1 MGSQA
6 LEGKEASV
14 DRRVGSSLVGF
25 RSGTGDSGWWC
36 DGIGLGHSLTGGAPG
51 WPGIG
56 PVDFRPVASD
66 DFDDLEEPRPDAS
79 NGESQHVGSSPV
91 RKSVEAHG
99 GGTDQSLDEGSE
111 VESGEDASIDPA
123 GEPTVLESSA
133 DLLARMSS
141 GDVGD
146 GDLAVS
152 PIFRRERPRLLKGRF
167 GRAASGS
174 VPNVDRSIAS
184 TSASSAPMGGYRVRR
199 VRRLVRHI
207 EPWSV
212 LKVCLVFYLCVWGLL
227 VIATRMLWSA
237 AEEAGTISK
246 VESFIEELF
255 ALETFAFDSAQIF
268 RIFVLGGLVFV
279 VGGIGVTV
287 VLVILFHL
295 ISDLT
300 GGIRFTMVEEETA
313 VRQRR
318 LRRGDVLLEASGGTV
333 GQASES
339 DPGE

>member
-1 MGSQA
+1 M
-6 LEGKEASV
+6 
-14 DRRVGSSLVGF
+14 
-25 RSGTGDSGWWC
+25 
-36 DGIGLGHSLTGGAPG
+36 
-51 WPGIG
+51 
-56 PVDFRPVASD
+56 ASD
-66 DFDDLEEPRPDAS
+66 DFDDPDESRPDAS
-79 NGESQHVGSSPV
+79 NGEPQNLRNSPV
-91 RKSVEAHG
+91 RKSVEAKSG
-99 GGTDQSLDEGSE
+99 EADQSLDEGLE
-111 VESGEDASIDPA
+111 VELGEDANSDPV
-123 GEPTVLESSA
+123 GEPTALESSA

-141 GDVGD
+141 EDVD
-146 GDLAVS
+146 DDDLDIS

-167 GRAASGS
+167 GRMAP
-174 VPNVDRSIAS
+174 VPARNVDRSTAS
-184 TSASSAPMGGYRVRR
+184 APDPSTPMGGYRVRR

-227 VIATRMLWSA
+227 VIATRMLWGA

-255 ALETFAFDSAQIF
+255 ALETFTFDSAQIF
-268 RIFVLGGLVFV
+268 RIFVLGGLVLV

-287 VLVILFHL
+287 VLVILFNL

-318 LRRGDVLLEASGGTV
+318 LRRGDILLEASGGTD
-333 GQASES
+333 GQPSES
-339 DPGE
+339 GPGE

>member
-1 MGSQA
+1 
-6 LEGKEASV
+6 
-14 DRRVGSSLVGF
+14 
-25 RSGTGDSGWWC
+25 
-36 DGIGLGHSLTGGAPG
+36 
-51 WPGIG
+51 
-56 PVDFRPVASD
+56 VASD

-79 NGESQHVGSSPV
+79 DGESQNVESPPV

-99 GGTDQSLDEGSE
+99 SGTEQSLDGGPEAE
-111 VESGEDASIDPA
+111 LGEHASINPT
-123 GEPTVLESSA
+123 GESTALESSA

-141 GDVGD
+141 GDVD
-146 GDLAVS
+146 DDDLDVS

-167 GRAASGS
+167 GRVASAPS
-174 VPNVDRSIAS
+174 VDRPIAS
-184 TSASSAPMGGYRVRR
+184 APVSSTPMGGYRVRR

-237 AEEAGTISK
+237 AEDAGTISK

-255 ALETFAFDSAQIF
+255 ALETFTFDSAQIF
-268 RIFVLGGLVFV
+268 RIFVLGGLVLV

-287 VLVILFHL
+287 VLVILFNL

-318 LRRGDVLLEASGGTV
+318 LRRGDVPLEASGGTV

-339 DPGE
+339 SLGE

>member
-1 MGSQA
+1 M
-6 LEGKEASV
+6 
-14 DRRVGSSLVGF
+14 
-25 RSGTGDSGWWC
+25 
-36 DGIGLGHSLTGGAPG
+36 
-51 WPGIG
+51 
-56 PVDFRPVASD
+56 ASD

-79 NGESQHVGSSPV
+79 NGESQNVGSPPV

-99 GGTDQSLDEGSE
+99 GGTEQSLDGGPEA
-111 VESGEDASIDPA
+111 ESGEHASINPA
-123 GEPTVLESSA
+123 GESTALESSA
-133 DLLARMSS
+133 DLLARMSG
-141 GDVGD
+141 GDVD
-146 GDLAVS
+146 DDLDVS

-167 GRAASGS
+167 GRAASAPL
-174 VPNVDRSIAS
+174 PNIDQSIAS
-184 TSASSAPMGGYRVRR
+184 APASSAPMGGYRVRR

-237 AEEAGTISK
+237 ADEAGTISK

-255 ALETFAFDSAQIF
+255 ALETFTFDSAQIF
-268 RIFVLGGLVFV
+268 RIFVLGGLVLV

-287 VLVILFHL
+287 VLVILFNL

-318 LRRGDVLLEASGGTV
+318 LRRGDVLLKASGGPV

-339 DPGE
+339 GLGE

>member
-1 MGSQA
+1 M
-6 LEGKEASV
+6 
-14 DRRVGSSLVGF
+14 
-25 RSGTGDSGWWC
+25 
-36 DGIGLGHSLTGGAPG
+36 
-51 WPGIG
+51 
-56 PVDFRPVASD
+56 
-66 DFDDLEEPRPDAS
+66 
-79 NGESQHVGSSPV
+79 
-91 RKSVEAHG
+91 RKSVDAHG
-99 GGTDQSLDEGSE
+99 VGAGQSLDTSPE
-111 VESGEDASIDPA
+111 VESGDDASINPA
-123 GEPTVLESSA
+123 GESTALESSA

-141 GDVGD
+141 GDVD
-146 GDLAVS
+146 DDDLDVS
-152 PIFRRERPRLLKGRF
+152 PIFRRERPRLLKRRF
-167 GRAASGS
+167 RRAASAP
-174 VPNVDRSIAS
+174 VPNVDRPIAS
-184 TSASSAPMGGYRVRR
+184 APISSTPMGGYRVRR

-237 AEEAGTISK
+237 AEDAGTISK

-255 ALETFAFDSAQIF
+255 ALETFTFDSAQIF
-268 RIFVLGGLVFV
+268 RIFVLGGLVLV

-287 VLVILFHL
+287 VLVILFNL

-318 LRRGDVLLEASGGTV
+318 LRRGDVPLEASGGTV

-339 DPGE
+339 SPGE

>member
-1 MGSQA
+1 MA
-6 LEGKEASV
+6 
-14 DRRVGSSLVGF
+14 
-25 RSGTGDSGWWC
+25 T
-36 DGIGLGHSLTGGAPG
+36 
-51 WPGIG
+51 
-56 PVDFRPVASD
+56 D
-66 DFDDLEEPRPDAS
+66 DIDDPDDLRPDAS
-79 NGESQHVGSSPV
+79 NGEPQNTRSSLA
-91 RKSVEAHG
+91 RKLAETQG
-99 GGTDQSLDEGSE
+99 GRTDQSPDEASE
-111 VESGEDASIDPA
+111 VEPSEDVSIESAS
-123 GEPTVLESSA
+123 ESTTLESSA

-146 GDLAVS
+146 DDLDDS

-167 GRAASGS
+167 GRSTPS
-174 VPNVDRSIAS
+174 PVPNAERPVAS
-184 TSASSAPMGGYRVRR
+184 APDPVAPMGGYRVRR

-268 RIFVLGGLVFV
+268 RIFVLGGLVLV
-279 VGGIGVTV
+279 VGGIGATV
-287 VLVILFHL
+287 VLVVLFNL

-333 GQASES
+333 GQLPES
-339 DPGE
+339 GTRE

>member
-1 MGSQA
+1 M
-6 LEGKEASV
+6 
-14 DRRVGSSLVGF
+14 
-25 RSGTGDSGWWC
+25 
-36 DGIGLGHSLTGGAPG
+36 
-51 WPGIG
+51 
-56 PVDFRPVASD
+56 
-66 DFDDLEEPRPDAS
+66 
-79 NGESQHVGSSPV
+79 
-91 RKSVEAHG
+91 RKSKEAHG
-99 GGTDQSLDEGSE
+99 GGPGQALDTSSE
-111 VESGEDASIDPA
+111 VESGDDASSNPA
-123 GEPTVLESSA
+123 GESTVLESSA

-141 GDVGD
+141 GNVDD
-146 GDLAVS
+146 DDLDVS
-152 PIFRRERPRLLKGRF
+152 PVFRRERPRLLKGRF
-167 GRAASGS
+167 GRAASAPG
-174 VPNVDRSIAS
+174 PNVDRSIAS
-184 TSASSAPMGGYRVRR
+184 APASSTSMGGYRVRR

-237 AEEAGTISK
+237 AEDAGTISK

-255 ALETFAFDSAQIF
+255 ALETFTFDSAQIF
-268 RIFVLGGLVFV
+268 RIFVLGGLVLV

-287 VLVILFHL
+287 VLVILFNL

-318 LRRGDVLLEASGGTV
+318 LRRGDVPLEASGGTV

-339 DPGE
+339 SLGE

>member
-1 MGSQA
+1 M
-6 LEGKEASV
+6 
-14 DRRVGSSLVGF
+14 
-25 RSGTGDSGWWC
+25 
-36 DGIGLGHSLTGGAPG
+36 
-51 WPGIG
+51 
-56 PVDFRPVASD
+56 ASD

-79 NGESQHVGSSPV
+79 NGESQNVGSPPV

-99 GGTDQSLDEGSE
+99 GGTEQSLDGGPEA
-111 VESGEDASIDPA
+111 ESGEHASINPA
-123 GEPTVLESSA
+123 GESTALESSA
-133 DLLARMSS
+133 DLLARMSG
-141 GDVGD
+141 GDVD
-146 GDLAVS
+146 DDLDVS

-167 GRAASGS
+167 GRAASAPL
-174 VPNVDRSIAS
+174 PNVDQSIAS
-184 TSASSAPMGGYRVRR
+184 APASSAPMGGYRVRR

-237 AEEAGTISK
+237 ADEAGTISK

-255 ALETFAFDSAQIF
+255 ALETFTFDSAQIF
-268 RIFVLGGLVFV
+268 RIFVLGGLVLV

-287 VLVILFHL
+287 VLVILFNL

-318 LRRGDVLLEASGGTV
+318 LRRGDVLLKASGGPV

-339 DPGE
+339 GLGE

>member
-1 MGSQA
+1 
-6 LEGKEASV
+6 
-14 DRRVGSSLVGF
+14 
-25 RSGTGDSGWWC
+25 
-36 DGIGLGHSLTGGAPG
+36 
-51 WPGIG
+51 
-56 PVDFRPVASD
+56 
-66 DFDDLEEPRPDAS
+66 
-79 NGESQHVGSSPV
+79 V
-91 RKSVEAHG
+91 RKLVEAHG
-99 GGTDQSLDEGSE
+99 DEAAQSLDEGSE
-111 VESGEDASIDPA
+111 VESDENVSINPD
-123 GEPTVLESSA
+123 GEPTALESSA

-141 GDVGD
+141 GDVDD
-146 GDLAVS
+146 GDLDAS

-167 GRAASGS
+167 GQASSGP
-174 VPNVDRSIAS
+174 VPNVDQSIAS
-184 TSASSAPMGGYRVRR
+184 ALASTSPVGGYRVRR

-255 ALETFAFDSAQIF
+255 ALESFVFDSAQIF
-268 RIFVLGGLVFV
+268 RIFVLGGLVVV
-279 VGGIGVTV
+279 VGGIGLTV
-287 VLVILFHL
+287 VLVILFNL

-318 LRRGDVLLEASGGTV
+318 LRRGDVLLETPGGTV
-333 GQASES
+333 GQASDS
-339 DPGE
+339 GQGK

>member
-1 MGSQA
+1 M
-6 LEGKEASV
+6 
-14 DRRVGSSLVGF
+14 
-25 RSGTGDSGWWC
+25 
-36 DGIGLGHSLTGGAPG
+36 
-51 WPGIG
+51 
-56 PVDFRPVASD
+56 ASD

-79 NGESQHVGSSPV
+79 NGESQNVGSPPV

-99 GGTDQSLDEGSE
+99 GGTEQSLDGGLEA
-111 VESGEDASIDPA
+111 ESGEHASINPA
-123 GEPTVLESSA
+123 GESTALESSA
-133 DLLARMSS
+133 DLLARMSG
-141 GDVGD
+141 GDVD
-146 GDLAVS
+146 DDLDVS

-167 GRAASGS
+167 GRAASAPL
-174 VPNVDRSIAS
+174 PNVDQSIAS
-184 TSASSAPMGGYRVRR
+184 APASSAPMGGYRVRR

-237 AEEAGTISK
+237 ADEAGTISK

-255 ALETFAFDSAQIF
+255 ALETFTFDSAQIF
-268 RIFVLGGLVFV
+268 RIFVLGGLVLV

-287 VLVILFHL
+287 VLVILFNL

-318 LRRGDVLLEASGGTV
+318 LRRGDVLLKASESTG

-339 DPGE
+339 GPGE

>member
-1 MGSQA
+1 M
-6 LEGKEASV
+6 
-14 DRRVGSSLVGF
+14 
-25 RSGTGDSGWWC
+25 
-36 DGIGLGHSLTGGAPG
+36 
-51 WPGIG
+51 
-56 PVDFRPVASD
+56 ASD

-79 NGESQHVGSSPV
+79 NGEAQSEGSPSV

-99 GGTDQSLDEGSE
+99 GGAGQSLDTSPE
-111 VESGEDASIDPA
+111 VESGDDASINPA
-123 GEPTVLESSA
+123 GESTALESSA

-141 GDVGD
+141 GDVD
-146 GDLAVS
+146 DDDLDVS

-167 GRAASGS
+167 GRAASAPS
-174 VPNVDRSIAS
+174 VDRPIAS
-184 TSASSAPMGGYRVRR
+184 APVSSTPMGGYRVRR

-237 AEEAGTISK
+237 AEDAGTISK

-255 ALETFAFDSAQIF
+255 ALETFTFDSAQIF
-268 RIFVLGGLVFV
+268 RIFVLGGLVLV
-279 VGGIGVTV
+279 VGGSGVTV
-287 VLVILFHL
+287 VLVILCNL

-318 LRRGDVLLEASGGTV
+318 LRRGDVPLEASGGTV

-339 DPGE
+339 SPGE

>member
-1 MGSQA
+1 M
-6 LEGKEASV
+6 
-14 DRRVGSSLVGF
+14 
-25 RSGTGDSGWWC
+25 
-36 DGIGLGHSLTGGAPG
+36 
-51 WPGIG
+51 
-56 PVDFRPVASD
+56 ASD

-79 NGESQHVGSSPV
+79 NGESQNVGSPPV

-99 GGTDQSLDEGSE
+99 GGTEQSLDGGPEA
-111 VESGEDASIDPA
+111 ESGEHASINPA
-123 GEPTVLESSA
+123 GESTALESSA
-133 DLLARMSS
+133 DLLARMSG
-141 GDVGD
+141 GDVD
-146 GDLAVS
+146 DDLDVS

-167 GRAASGS
+167 GRAASAPL
-174 VPNVDRSIAS
+174 PNIDQSIAS
-184 TSASSAPMGGYRVRR
+184 APASSAPMGGYRVRR

-237 AEEAGTISK
+237 ADEAGTISK

-255 ALETFAFDSAQIF
+255 ALETFTFDSAQIF
-268 RIFVLGGLVFV
+268 RIFVLGGLVLV

-287 VLVILFHL
+287 VLVILFNL

-318 LRRGDVLLEASGGTV
+318 LRRGDVPLEASGGTV

-339 DPGE
+339 SLGE

>member
-1 MGSQA
+1 
-6 LEGKEASV
+6 V
-14 DRRVGSSLVGF
+14 
-25 RSGTGDSGWWC
+25 
-36 DGIGLGHSLTGGAPG
+36 AP
-51 WPGIG
+51 
-56 PVDFRPVASD
+56 D
-66 DFDDLEEPRPDAS
+66 DFDDLEESRPDTS
-79 NGESQHVGSSPV
+79 TGESQNAESPSV

-99 GGTDQSLDEGSE
+99 VGAGQSLDTSPE
-111 VESGEDASIDPA
+111 VESGDDASINPA
-123 GEPTVLESSA
+123 GESTALESSA

-141 GDVGD
+141 GDVD
-146 GDLAVS
+146 DDDLDVS
-152 PIFRRERPRLLKGRF
+152 PIFRRERPRLLKRRF
-167 GRAASGS
+167 RRAASAP
-174 VPNVDRSIAS
+174 VPNVDRPIAS
-184 TSASSAPMGGYRVRR
+184 APISSTPMGGYRVRR

-237 AEEAGTISK
+237 AEDAGTISK

-255 ALETFAFDSAQIF
+255 ALETFTFDSAQIF
-268 RIFVLGGLVFV
+268 RIFVLGGLVLV

-287 VLVILFHL
+287 VLVILFNL

-318 LRRGDVLLEASGGTV
+318 LRRGDVPLEASGGTV

-339 DPGE
+339 SPGE

>member
-1 MGSQA
+1 MA
-6 LEGKEASV
+6 
-14 DRRVGSSLVGF
+14 
-25 RSGTGDSGWWC
+25 T
-36 DGIGLGHSLTGGAPG
+36 
-51 WPGIG
+51 
-56 PVDFRPVASD
+56 D
-66 DFDDLEEPRPDAS
+66 DIDDPDDLRPDVS
-79 NGESQHVGSSPV
+79 NGEPQNTRSSLA
-91 RKSVEAHG
+91 RKLAETQG
-99 GGTDQSLDEGSE
+99 GRTDQSPDEASE
-111 VESGEDASIDPA
+111 VEPSEDVSIESAS
-123 GEPTVLESSA
+123 ESTMLESSA
-133 DLLARMSS
+133 DLLARMSN

-146 GDLAVS
+146 DDLDDS

-167 GRAASGS
+167 GRSTPS
-174 VPNVDRSIAS
+174 PVPNAERPVAS
-184 TSASSAPMGGYRVRR
+184 APDPVAPMGGYRVRR

-268 RIFVLGGLVFV
+268 RIFVLGGLVLV
-279 VGGIGVTV
+279 VGGIGATV
-287 VLVILFHL
+287 VLVVLFNL

-333 GQASES
+333 GQLPES
-339 DPGE
+339 GTRE